1 MSRIG
6 LTGLI
11 LIASI
16 SMVGCGAG
24 ESRVNDP
31 SVGSG
36 DTVTNP
42 DEPGASD
49 GSCDRT
55 FVFHVQGDALATEVR
70 VAGSFESVPWEG
82 ALELR
87 DEDGDGFWQA
97 DVSLLPGTYEYRLI
111 VDGTW
116 SPDASNPEF
125 VVNDFGDRN
134 SVFEHVCPFAPVCI
148 TDAECGE
155 DAPRS
160 PPPSVPW
167 PAAPPVQPAGRA
179 HRPEPYVD
187 PKRRAPPPTLHA

>member
-1 MSRIG
+1 M
-6 LTGLI
+6 
-11 LIASI
+11 
-16 SMVGCGAG
+16 
-24 ESRVNDP
+24 NDP

-155 DAPRS
+155 DAPLCRAYNCVEQEPCYCGEGS
-160 PPPSVPW
+160 LRCPGIVWRPRVWSRHSV
-167 PAAPPVQPAGRA
+167 R
-179 HRPEPYVD
+179 RPF
-187 PKRRAPPPTLHA
+187 AL